1 MERAR
6 YKVSLTE
13 ENTDFTFK
21 KLKMRHVGMK
31 CSGNRSDR
39 VAIRP
44 PVRLLVLDKDE
55 AKSSLMPTFV
65 E

>member
-1 MERAR
+1 MEKAKS
-6 YKVSLTE
+6 KVSLTE

-21 KLKMRHVGMK
+21 KLKMRHVGMRL
-31 CSGNRSDR
+31 GEQELMT
-39 VAIRP
+39 IGP
-44 PVRLLVLDKDE
+44 PAQLLVLDKDE